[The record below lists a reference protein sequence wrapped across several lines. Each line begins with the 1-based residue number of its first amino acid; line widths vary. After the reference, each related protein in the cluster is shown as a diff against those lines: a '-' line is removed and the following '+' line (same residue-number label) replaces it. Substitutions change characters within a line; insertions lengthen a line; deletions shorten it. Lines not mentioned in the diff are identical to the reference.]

1 MRAGVLRTGALS
13 VRHVF
18 SVRVGPVGFRIGSD
32 WRGPIAALER
42 VYAAY
47 PAPHGG
53 IADFSVRL
61 FAARPWRR
69 FVRPAVM
76 IGGDYVLPEAAPLPL
91 AQGLL
96 AAEMGMNLQMALGQ
110 RHYLL
115 LHAAVV
121 EREGQA
127 MILTGASGAGKST
140 LAALLSL
147 RGWRLMADEFA
158 LIDPRTGLVHAF
170 PRAVSLK
177 NAGVATI
184 AAEVPERRLGPLL
197 EHTPKG
203 TIRHLIPDTTAVAKM
218 DCPAR
223 PAAILFPSFGYARAT
238 RAVLP
243 SEVFVR
249 LTQASTNYVALGER
263 GFDTLTRMVTTLP
276 AFAIDYPDTDTAIDQ
291 VEAAWAAL

>member
-1 MRAGVLRTGALS
+1 M
-13 VRHVF
+13 RHVL

-32 WRGPIAALER
+32 WRAPIAQLEHI
-42 VYAAY
+42 YAGY

-53 IADFSVRL
+53 VVDFSVRL

-69 FVRPAVM
+69 FLRPAVM

-110 RHYLL
+110 RRYLL

-121 EREGQA
+121 EREGRA
-127 MILTGASGAGKST
+127 ILLTGVSGSGKST

-158 LIDPRTGLVHAF
+158 LIDPATGMVHAF
-170 PRAVSLK
+170 PRPISLK
-177 NAGVATI
+177 NAGI
-184 AAEVPERRLGPLL
+184 AALSAEVPARRLGPLL
-197 EHTPKG
+197 TNTPKG
-203 TIRHLIPDTTAVAKM
+203 SIRHLVADAATIAAM
-218 DCPAR
+218 DRPAR
-223 PAAILFPSFGYARAT
+223 PVAIFFPSFGFSRAE
-238 RAVLP
+238 RDVAP

-263 GFDTLTRMVTTLP
+263 GFDALTALVKALP
-276 AFAIDYPDTDTAIDQ
+276 ARAIDYPHTECAVEQ